1 MLIWRIEAPIPSIST
16 AATMSPPT
24 TSLTWTLSKSDV
36 AALGVPPGG
45 TFHFQAWFRDP
56 GFAPPNDV
64 GLSDSLLVT
73 IWP

>member
-1 MLIWRIEAPIPSIST
+1 
-16 AATMSPPT
+16 MSPPT